1 MINGKIKWFNP
12 TKGYG
17 FIAVEGRGDVFLHVS
32 ALEKANISE
41 LTEGSEITF
50 DIGENRGKETAINVT
65 TSVKANQINPN
76 VLGND

>member
-1 MINGKIKWFNP
+1 MNGKIKWFNP

-17 FIAVEGRGDVFLHVS
+17 FIAVEGRGDVFLHIS

-41 LTEGSEITF
+41 LTEGSDITF

-65 TSVKANQINPN
+65 TSVNVNQIDPN
-76 VLGND
+76 VLGNK

>member
-1 MINGKIKWFNP
+1 MNGKIKWFNP

-41 LTEGSEITF
+41 LQVDEAIEF
-50 DIGENRGKETAINVT
+50 DIGENNGKETAINVKKV
-65 TSVKANQINPN
+65 TSKE
-76 VLGND
+76 